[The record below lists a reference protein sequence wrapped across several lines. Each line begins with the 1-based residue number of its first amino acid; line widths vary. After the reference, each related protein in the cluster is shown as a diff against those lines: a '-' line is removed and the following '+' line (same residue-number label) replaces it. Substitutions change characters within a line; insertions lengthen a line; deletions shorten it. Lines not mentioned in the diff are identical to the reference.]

1 MRFKSKEEVR
11 RLIWKRIEPFSIA
24 PFPVTGRIPNFK
36 GSKRACERIRELEEY
51 KNSRTVFS
59 APDSPLLTARK
70 IVLEDGKNLLAVK
83 PRITGFLLLEGRKDI
98 TTKDVSIKGMIRN
111 GVEINESELNRVG
124 KVDVFIQG
132 CVAVDKLGNRIGKG
146 SGYGDKEY
154 DILKKH
160 GLIRDLDCLYVVIAH
175 EVQIFEDLS
184 YLMGKHDIKADVILT
199 PKKIIK
205 CNG

>member
-1 MRFKSKEEVR
+1 MKFESKEEVR
-11 RLIWKRIEPFSIA
+11 RFVWKRIEPFSIP

-51 KNSRTVFS
+51 KKSRTVFS
-59 APDSPLLTARK
+59 APDSPLTTARK

-83 PRITGFLLLEGRKDI
+83 PRITGFLLLEGRKDVAI
-98 TTKDVSIKGMIRN
+98 KDVTIKGMIRN
-111 GVEINESELNRVG
+111 GVEIRESELSKVR

-132 CVAVDKLGNRIGKG
+132 CVAVDIMGNRVGKG

-154 DILKKH
+154 EILKKH
-160 GLIRDLDCLYVVIAH
+160 ELIKEPKDCLYVVIAH

-184 YLMGKHDIKADVILT
+184 HLMGKHDVKADVILT
-199 PKKIIK
+199 PKKIIR
-205 CNG
+205 CS